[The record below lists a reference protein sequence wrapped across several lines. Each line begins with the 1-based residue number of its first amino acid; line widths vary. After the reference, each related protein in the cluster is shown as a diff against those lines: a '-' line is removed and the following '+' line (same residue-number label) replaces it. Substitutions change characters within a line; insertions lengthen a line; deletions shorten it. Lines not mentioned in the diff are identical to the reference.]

1 LPTPDRATPRS
12 LHAQAIGELQFIRS
26 TMERATTFT
35 AVPGWGGVVIGV
47 TALAATPVAGT
58 PDSTRWLTVW
68 LGEAVLAIAIGVA
81 AMRRKA
87 RVKGTSLW
95 TAPARRFALAYLP
108 PMAAG
113 AVLTAVFA
121 RIGRIESLPG
131 CWLLLYGVAL
141 TTGGSFSV
149 PVVAVMGLVFMALG
163 SAASLGPTGWGPWL
177 MAAGFGGVHIGF
189 GLVIAR
195 RFGG

>member
-1 LPTPDRATPRS
+1 
-12 LHAQAIGELQFIRS
+12 
-26 TMERATTFT
+26 MERAATFT
-35 AVPGWGGVVIGV
+35 AVPGWGGVMIGV
-47 TALAATPVAGT
+47 TALAATLVAG
-58 PDSTRWLTVW
+58 PAHGTRWLKVW
-68 LGEAVLAIAIGVA
+68 LGEALLALAIGLA
-81 AMRRKA
+81 AMMRKA
-87 RVKGTSLW
+87 RINGTSLS

-113 AVLTAVFA
+113 AVLTVVFA
-121 RIGRIESLPG
+121 RLGRIESLPG

-149 PVVAVMGLVFMALG
+149 PVVPVMGLVFMALG
-163 SAASLGPTGWGPWL
+163 AVVSLGPVAWGPWL

>member
-1 LPTPDRATPRS
+1 M
-12 LHAQAIGELQFIRS
+12 GELQFIRS
-26 TMERATTFT
+26 TMERAATFT
-35 AVPGWGGVVIGV
+35 AVPGWGGVMIGV
-47 TALAATPVAGT
+47 TALAATLAAGS
-58 PDSTRWLTVW
+58 PDGDRWLKVW
-68 LGEAVLAIAIGVA
+68 LGEALLAIAIGLTA
-81 AMRRKA
+81 ILRKA
-87 RVKGTSLW
+87 RVNGTSLS

-113 AVLTAVFA
+113 AVLTVVFA
-121 RIGRIESLPG
+121 RLGRIESLPG

-149 PVVAVMGLVFMALG
+149 PVVPVMGLVFMALG
-163 SAASLGPTGWGPWL
+163 AIASLGPADWAPWL

-189 GLVIAR
+189 GLIIAR

>member
-1 LPTPDRATPRS
+1 MPTPDRATPRS
-12 LHAQAIGELQFIRS
+12 LHAQAMGELQFIRS
-26 TMERATTFT
+26 AMERATTFT

-47 TALAATPVAGT
+47 TALVATAIAGT
-58 PDSTRWLTVW
+58 PDSRRWLTVW
-68 LGEAVLAIAIGVA
+68 LGEAVLAVTIGLT
-81 AMRRKA
+81 AMMRKA
-87 RVKGTSLW
+87 RVNGTPLS

-113 AVLTAVFA
+113 AVLTVAFT
-121 RIGRIESLPG
+121 RLGRIDSLPG

-163 SAASLGPTGWGPWL
+163 SVAFLGPSTWGPWL

-189 GLVIAR
+189 GTIIAR